1 MSTHFDHGAISSAGF
16 PLFHKLSAMM
26 RSKLKEW
33 REQRLERAQIEALE
47 ALSPEILDDIGV
59 RIVREGR
66 PSKSM
71 AVCHPYVIA
80 IGAMGASN
88 PKERGE
94 R

>member
-1 MSTHFDHGAISSAGF
+1 MSTHFEHGAIRTAGS
-16 PLFHKLSAMM
+16 PLVRYLAALV

-33 REQRLERAQIEALE
+33 RVQRLERAQIEALE
-47 ALSPEILDDIGV
+47 ALGPEILDDIGV

-71 AVCHPYVIA
+71 GVCHPYVIA
-80 IGAMGASN
+80 ISAMGASKS
-88 PKERGE
+88 KERGE